1 MFVFLVTLG
10 WSLMII
16 GAIVQ
21 IFIAILNLLVMQSVA
36 LPSILN
42 SMNDIFQKSIFK
54 QEQILSYLTG
64 DIWGYTIIALTIFVA
79 LLVITLVSVQLHR
92 VKKGQLIAK
101 PYIKM
106 IFVTLIIAALI
117 YGKVAVLILAA
128 LMFIGLLFIESS
140 LFDVEFL
147 QNFVEERNM
156 IVIYHQDKKLER
168 EVNKEGKYHGSVTLG
183 VDATIAGI
191 GETERNFKNNDYVRE
206 DDSKKL
212 SHQKSNSFFLSNELN
227 NLFNSD
233 KNDVDEHELA
243 NLINNMTQ
251 TMTNPPKPA
260 VFETKLNTTETN
272 LKQNESK
279 ELSKPPVVNEVEQQ
293 ETSKLELEQLE
304 EQNSSNDEDS
314 QGETVAEI
322 PLPFLDTKSNDD
334 YKFNADIKGFVDKTA
349 VNENN
354 DFNESEDEKLNFSF
368 LDDEF
373 LNSSWAADK
382 TMTRKEKRLYKRLYD
397 KWSEMQQQALNIKQ
411 MVEEEV
417 EIAEVKPK
425 FIKKKAKIYNVLAKQ
440 ANGLVK
446 KLKLGPEHELKLMRI
461 AEIFSNNSQA
471 TVDFL
476 NDQILATDSNVI
488 DNVLN
493 DNINIDEKFNESSEN
508 ISLEINTFNNVVD
521 NDKTKKE
528 IEIMNKNIKLEN
540 QEIQRTGI
548 IFIPSDHNIDKLKG
562 ELLPD
567 IKTSDDEESKT
578 DNVSDNYDYPFAELV
593 GLDDSQVEHN
603 DEINSVV
610 NENNYDDE
618 IKPSE
623 KNDLSEL
630 SVEQQTEEQIENNLA
645 ELVEDE
651 IKPENELKTDAI
663 NLELTPD
670 PLDTALANNMATD
683 IFNIPMNEKENI
695 ILRKTE
701 DSTLAEILT
710 TNAEATNQ
718 LEVKTDESNE
728 NKEETYQSQLLHD
741 VVSSEINETLQ
752 LEIKPI
758 LKEEVSYSL
767 DELDDKIMNGDFSN
781 LDDEVI
787 EYFNQ
792 QKPEPI
798 KETVFAEEPVLK
810 EQAPPLQQVMPNDFE
825 CRFEKIEGLIKDSIN
840 LHTAHTKTLGE
851 VQEHLK
857 TLTLKVESLE
867 TKSADFAKKIKDV
880 ETKKHIK
887 HHGVVPIDQFY
898 PQISDI
904 NLVSTRYNLYNK
916 KGYSNTYGVANSSES
931 SYGLGNYYRTK
942 NGSSSQEEI
951 SVNNNQFADY
961 NHLNL
966 HNISKYTK
974 QDIPFETNCPFCKK
988 NNK

>member
-21 IFIAILNLLVMQSVA
+21 IFIAILNLLVIQSVA

-140 LFDVEFL
+140 LFDVESL

-168 EVNKEGKYHGSVTLG
+168 EVNKEGKYHGSATLG

-212 SHQKSNSFFLSNELN
+212 SHQKSNSFFSSNELN

-243 NLINNMTQ
+243 NLINDMTQ

-304 EQNSSNDEDS
+304 EQNSSNDDDS

-382 TMTRKEKRLYKRLYD
+382 TMTRKEKRLYN

-528 IEIMNKNIKLEN
+528 IEIMNNNIKLEN

-623 KNDLSEL
+623 NNDLSEL
-630 SVEQQTEEQIENNLA
+630 SAEQQTEEQLENNLA

-651 IKPENELKTDAI
+651 IKPEHELKTDAI

-670 PLDTALANNMATD
+670 PLDTAEANNMATD
-683 IFNIPMNEKENI
+683 IFNIPMNEKENT
-695 ILRKTE
+695 ILTKTE

-728 NKEETYQSQLLHD
+728 NKEETHQSQLLHD

-798 KETVFAEEPVLK
+798 KETVFAEEPALK

-825 CRFEKIEGLIKDSIN
+825 CRFEKIEELIKDSIN

-887 HHGVVPIDQFY
+887 HHDVVPIDQFY